1 MMYKCLAITDKYI
14 YSVSIYTDL
23 DYLYYIIFDVY
34 WNSLAV
40 YLHWINE
47 SKVLL
52 KLYLH
57 KYIQLLKLC
66 INIKNI

>member
-1 MMYKCLAITDKYI
+1 MFIETLLQYI
-14 YSVSIYTDL
+14 YT
-23 DYLYYIIFDVY
+23 
-34 WNSLAV
+34 
-40 YLHWINE
+40 E
-47 SKVLL
+47 VLL